1 MRYLATTLAALIL
14 IVAPLRAQEKPQH
27 GIDVH
32 DLDKKAKPCNDFY
45 EFANGTWRAKN
56 PIPASQVMWSRRWAA
71 GEASKDVL
79 HGILED
85 ASAKAPSAPRKST
98 ERLIGD
104 YYAACMDQK
113 TIDALGVKA
122 IERELAFIHSMAS
135 VSDLQP
141 VIQKLNGEAIF
152 APFAFGSSQDPHNP
166 QSVIADAAA
175 SGLGLPER
183 DYYFKDDAKSKET
196 REKYLEHVAA
206 MFVLA
211 GSEKTAADAE
221 AKVVMRME
229 TAFAGASLS
238 NVELRDPHATDHK
251 MTLDEVQQL
260 TPGFNWSMYFETL
273 SIDPSVPIN
282 VDQPKF
288 LEEFQKQMKE
298 TSIADWKIYLTWQ
311 VLLSAAPSLSTPFV
325 QESFAFHQKYLQGAA
340 ELKPRWK
347 RCVEATD
354 NDLGEALGKKY
365 VEKTFSPEA
374 KARMQEMVK
383 NILLALHDDVQ
394 TLTWMSDDTKKK
406 ALEKL
411 ATFNPKVGYPDKWKD
426 YATVE
431 ITRDEYWNTVVSAR
445 RYAVKDDAAL
455 IGKPLDRG
463 RWGMTTPTSN
473 AYYNPQLNEIVF
485 PAGILLPPM
494 FDVNASDAVNYGGI
508 GPVIGHEISHGFDDQ
523 GAQYDATGELKN
535 WWTPAD
541 YKEFQGRGKCVINQ
555 FDAYTVDGGL
565 HENGKLV
572 LGESIG
578 DLGGV
583 KLAYLAFEKS
593 LEGKPRPANKDGFTP
608 EQQFFISWGQS
619 RGDEIRPDAQRQF
632 VLTNPHPVS
641 KYRVLGP
648 LSNLPEFEKAFSCKA
663 GDAMVRPTENRCT
676 IW

>member
-1 MRYLATTLAALIL
+1 MRYLATALAAAIL
-14 IVAPLRAQEKPQH
+14 VAAPLRAQDKPLH
-27 GIDVH
+27 GTDLS
-32 DLDKKAKPCNDFY
+32 DLDRKASPCNDFY
-45 EFANGTWRAKN
+45 EFANGSWRAKN
-56 PIPASQVMWSRRWAA
+56 PIPASMVIWSKRWAA
-71 GEASKDVL
+71 GEATKDVL

-85 ASAKAPSAPRKST
+85 AAAKAPEEPPKST

-113 TIDALGVKA
+113 AIDALGVKA
-122 IERELAFIHSMAS
+122 LEREMAWIRS
-135 VSDLQP
+135 VVSVEDLQP
-141 VIQKLNGEAIF
+141 VIQKLNEEAIF

-166 QSVIADAAA
+166 RLVIADADA
-175 SGLGLPER
+175 SGIGLPER

-196 REKYLEHVAA
+196 REKYLEHIAA

-211 GSEKTAADAE
+211 GTDKPTAAAN

-229 TAFAGASLS
+229 TAFAGASLN
-238 NVELRDPHATDHK
+238 NVARRDPHATDHK
-251 MTLDEVQQL
+251 MTLDEVQKL
-260 TPGFNWSMYFETL
+260 TPDFNWSTYFETL
-273 SIDPSVPIN
+273 SIDAKVPIN

-288 LEEFQKQMKE
+288 MEEFQKQLKE
-298 TSIADWKIYLTWQ
+298 TSVADWKTYLTWQ

-325 QESFAFHQKYLQGAA
+325 QESFAFNQKYLQGAT
-340 ELKPRWK
+340 EMKPHWK

-383 NILLALHDDVQ
+383 NILLALHDDIQ

-426 YATVE
+426 YSTVE
-431 ITRDEYWNTVVSAR
+431 ITRDAYWSDVVSAR
-445 RYAVKDDAAL
+445 RFAVKDDATL
-455 IGKPLDRG
+455 IGKPVDRG

-535 WWTPAD
+535 WWTPED
-541 YKEFQGRGKCVINQ
+541 YKEFQGRGKCVIDQ
-555 FDAYTVDGGL
+555 FDGYTVDGGL

-593 LEGKPRPANKDGFTP
+593 MEGKPRPANQEGFTP

-648 LSNLPEFEKAFSCKA
+648 LSNLPEFQKAFSCKA
-663 GDAMVRPTENRCT
+663 GDAMVRASEHRCT

>member
-1 MRYLATTLAALIL
+1 MRFLVVIFATILCGLPICAQDKTL
-14 IVAPLRAQEKPQH
+14 H
-27 GIDVH
+27 GIDLG
-32 DLDKKAKPCNDFY
+32 DIDRKANPCQDFY
-45 EFANGTWRAKN
+45 EFANGTWRANN
-56 PIPASQVMWSRRWAA
+56 PIPASMVMWSKRWAA
-71 GEASKDVL
+71 GEATKDLLHVL
-79 HGILED
+79 LED
-85 ASAKAPSAPRKST
+85 ASKNAATAPPKST

-104 YYAACMDQK
+104 YYGACMDQK
-113 TIDALGVKA
+113 AIDALGVKA
-122 IERELAFIHSMAS
+122 IERELAWIHSVAS

-141 VIQKLNGEAIF
+141 VIQKLNEEAIF

-166 QSVIADAAA
+166 QSVISDAAA

-183 DYYFKDDAKSKET
+183 DYYFKDDTKSKET
-196 REKYLEHVAA
+196 REKYLEHIAA

-211 GSEKTAADAE
+211 GSDKATADAS

-251 MTLDEVQQL
+251 MTLDEVQKL
-260 TPGFNWSMYFETL
+260 TPDFNWSTYFEAL
-273 SIDPSVPIN
+273 SINPSVPVN

-288 LEEFQKQMKE
+288 LEEFQKQLKD

-311 VLLSAAPSLSTPFV
+311 VLLSAAPSLSAPFV
-325 QESFAFHQKYLQGAA
+325 QESFAFNQKYLQGAT
-340 ELKPRWK
+340 ELKPHWK

-383 NILLALHDDVQ
+383 NILLALHDDIL
-394 TLTWMSDDTKKK
+394 TLTWMSDETKKK

-426 YATVE
+426 YGSVE
-431 ITRDEYWNTVVSAR
+431 ITRDEYWSDVVAAR
-445 RYAVKDDAAL
+445 RFAVKDDAEL
-455 IGKPLDRG
+455 IGKPVDRM

-494 FDVNASDAVNYGGI
+494 FDVNATDAANYGGI

-535 WWTPAD
+535 WWTAAD
-541 YKEFQGRGKCVINQ
+541 LKDFQSRGKCVVDQ
-555 FDAYTVDGGL
+555 FDGYTVDGGL

-593 LEGKPRPANKDGFTP
+593 MQGKPRPADQSGFTP

-648 LSNLPEFEKAFSCKA
+648 LSNLPEFQKAFSCKV
-663 GDAMVRPTENRCT
+663 GDAMVRATEHRCT

>member
-1 MRYLATTLAALIL
+1 MRYLAAALAAIL
-14 IVAPLRAQEKPQH
+14 IATPLCAQDKPLH
-27 GIDVH
+27 GIDLS
-32 DLDKKAKPCNDFY
+32 DLDRKAKPCDDFY
-45 EFANGTWRAKN
+45 DFANGSWRAKN
-56 PIPASQVMWSRRWAA
+56 PIPASQVIWSRRWAA
-71 GEASKDVL
+71 GESTKEVL
-79 HGILED
+79 HGILEE
-85 ASAKAPSAPRKST
+85 SAVKAPKEPPKST
-98 ERLIGD
+98 ERLIGH

-113 TIDALGVKA
+113 AIDALGVRA
-122 IERELAFIHSMAS
+122 LEREMAWIHSVVS
-135 VSDLQP
+135 VEDLQP
-141 VIQKLNGEAIF
+141 VIQKLNEEAIF
-152 APFAFGSSQDPHNP
+152 VPFIFGSSQDPHNP
-166 QSVIADAAA
+166 QSVIADAGAA
-175 SGLGLPER
+175 GIGLPER

-196 REKYLEHVAA
+196 REKYLEHIAA

-211 GSEKTAADAE
+211 GTDKATAAAN

-229 TAFAGASLS
+229 TAFAAATLN
-238 NVELRDPHATDHK
+238 NVALRDPHATDHK
-251 MTLDEVQQL
+251 MTLDEVQKL
-260 TPGFNWSMYFETL
+260 TPDFNWGTYFETL
-273 SIDPSVPIN
+273 SLDPKVPIN

-288 LEEFQKQMKE
+288 LEEFQKQLKD
-298 TSIADWKIYLTWQ
+298 SSVADWKTYLTWQ

-325 QESFAFHQKYLQGAA
+325 QESFAFNQKYLQGAA
-340 ELKPRWK
+340 EMKPRWK

-383 NILLALHDDVQ
+383 NILLALHDDIQ
-394 TLTWMSDDTKKK
+394 TLSWMSPDTKKK

-426 YATVE
+426 YDTVE
-431 ITRDEYWNTVVSAR
+431 ITRDSYWSNIISAR
-445 RYAVKDDAAL
+445 RFAVKDDAKM
-455 IGKPLDRG
+455 IGKPVDRS

-473 AYYNPQLNEIVF
+473 AYYNPLLNEIVF

-535 WWTPAD
+535 WWTQED
-541 YKEFQGRGKCVINQ
+541 FKEFQGRGKCVVDQ
-555 FDAYTVDGGL
+555 FDGYTVDGGL

-593 LEGKPRPANKDGFTP
+593 MEGKPRPANKDGFTP

-648 LSNLPEFEKAFSCKA
+648 LSNLPEFQKAFSCKA
-663 GDAMVRPTENRCT
+663 GDTMVRAEEHRCT

>member
-1 MRYLATTLAALIL
+1 MRYLATTLALIL
-14 IVAPLRAQEKPQH
+14 IAAPLPAQDKSLH
-27 GIDVH
+27 GIDTH
-32 DLDKKAKPCNDFY
+32 DLDRKASPCNDFY
-45 EFANGTWRAKN
+45 DFANGTWRAKN
-56 PIPASQVMWSRRWAA
+56 PIPASMFIWSRRWAA
-71 GEASKDVL
+71 GEATKDVL

-85 ASAKAPSAPRKST
+85 AAAKAPQEQPKST

-113 TIDALGVKA
+113 TIDALGIKA
-122 IERELAFIHSMAS
+122 LEREMAWIHSVAS
-135 VSDLQP
+135 IDDLQP
-141 VIQKLNGEAIF
+141 VIQQLNEEAIYV
-152 APFAFGSSQDPHNP
+152 PFVFGSSQDPHNP
-166 QSVIADAAA
+166 ASVISDVPA
-175 SGLGLPER
+175 GGIGLPER
-183 DYYFKDDAKSKET
+183 DYYFKEDAKSKET
-196 REKYLEHVAA
+196 REKYLEHIAA

-211 GSEKTAADAE
+211 GTDKPTAAAN
-221 AKVVMRME
+221 AKIVMRME

-251 MTLDEVQQL
+251 MTLDEVQKL
-260 TPGFNWSMYFETL
+260 TPGFNWSTYFEAL
-273 SIDPSVPIN
+273 SLDPKVAIN

-288 LEEFQKQMKE
+288 LEEFQKQLKDA
-298 TSIADWKIYLTWQ
+298 SVADWKAYLTWH

-325 QESFAFHQKYLQGAA
+325 QENFNFFQKYLQGAA
-340 ELKPRWK
+340 EMKPHWK

-383 NILLALHDDVQ
+383 NILLALHDDIQ

-411 ATFNPKVGYPDKWKD
+411 ATFNPKVGYPNNWKN
-426 YATVE
+426 YSTVE
-431 ITRDEYWNTVVSAR
+431 VTRDEYWNDVVSAR
-445 RYAVKDDAAL
+445 RFAVKDDAQL
-455 IGKPLDRG
+455 IGKPVDRG

-535 WWTPAD
+535 WWTPTD
-541 YKEFQGRGKCVINQ
+541 YKEFQGRGKCVIDQ

-593 LEGKPRPANKDGFTP
+593 MQGKARPANKDGFTP

-619 RGDEIRPDAQRQF
+619 RGDEIRPDAQRQY

-648 LSNLPEFEKAFSCKA
+648 LSNLPEFQKAFSCKA
-663 GDAMVRPTENRCT
+663 GDAMVRAEGSRCT

>member
-1 MRYLATTLAALIL
+1 MRYLAAALAIIL
-14 IVAPLRAQEKPQH
+14 IGAPLRAQEKTLH
-27 GIDVH
+27 GIDQS
-32 DLDKKAKPCNDFY
+32 DLDRKASPCNDFY

-56 PIPASQVMWSRRWAA
+56 PIPASMVMWSRRWAA
-71 GEASKDVL
+71 GEATKDVL

-85 ASAKAPSAPRKST
+85 AAAKAPQEPPKST

-113 TIDALGVKA
+113 AIDALGVKA
-122 IERELAFIHSMAS
+122 LAREMAWIHSIAS
-135 VSDLQP
+135 NEDLQP
-141 VIQKLNGEAIF
+141 VIQQLNEEAIYV
-152 APFAFGSSQDPHNP
+152 PFIFGSSQDPHNP
-166 QSVIADAAA
+166 ASVIADAGAA
-175 SGLGLPER
+175 GIGLPER

-196 REKYLEHVAA
+196 REKYLEHIAA

-211 GSEKTAADAE
+211 GTDKPTAAE
-221 AKVVMRME
+221 NAKIVMRME
-229 TAFAGASLS
+229 TAFAGASLN
-238 NVELRDPHATDHK
+238 NVALRDPHATDHK
-251 MTLDEVQQL
+251 MTLDEVQKL
-260 TPGFNWSMYFETL
+260 TPGFNWSSYFETL
-273 SIDPSVPIN
+273 SLDPKIPIN

-288 LEEFQKQMKE
+288 LEEFQKQLKE
-298 TSIADWKIYLTWQ
+298 TSVADWKAYLTWH
-311 VLLSAAPSLSTPFV
+311 VLLSAAPSLSTPFI
-325 QESFAFHQKYLQGAA
+325 QENFNFFQKYLQGAA
-340 ELKPRWK
+340 EMKPHWK

-383 NILLALHDDVQ
+383 NILLALHDDIQ

-411 ATFNPKVGYPDKWKD
+411 ATFNPKVGYPNNWKD
-426 YATVE
+426 YSTVE
-431 ITRDEYWNTVVSAR
+431 ITRDAYWSDVVSAR
-445 RYAVKDDAAL
+445 RFAVKDDAQL
-455 IGKPLDRG
+455 IGKPVDRG

-535 WWTPAD
+535 WWTPTD
-541 YKEFQGRGKCVINQ
+541 YKEFQGRGKCVVDQ

-648 LSNLPEFEKAFSCKA
+648 LSNLPEFQKAFSCKA

>member
-1 MRYLATTLAALIL
+1 M
-14 IVAPLRAQEKPQH
+14 KPH
-27 GIDVH
+27 
-32 DLDKKAKPCNDFY
+32 
-45 EFANGTWRAKN
+45 
-56 PIPASQVMWSRRWAA
+56 
-71 GEASKDVL
+71 
-79 HGILED
+79 
-85 ASAKAPSAPRKST
+85 
-98 ERLIGD
+98 
-104 YYAACMDQK
+104 
-113 TIDALGVKA
+113 
-122 IERELAFIHSMAS
+122 
-135 VSDLQP
+135 
-141 VIQKLNGEAIF
+141 
-152 APFAFGSSQDPHNP
+152 
-166 QSVIADAAA
+166 
-175 SGLGLPER
+175 
-183 DYYFKDDAKSKET
+183 
-196 REKYLEHVAA
+196 
-206 MFVLA
+206 
-211 GSEKTAADAE
+211 
-221 AKVVMRME
+221 
-229 TAFAGASLS
+229 
-238 NVELRDPHATDHK
+238 
-251 MTLDEVQQL
+251 
-260 TPGFNWSMYFETL
+260 
-273 SIDPSVPIN
+273 
-282 VDQPKF
+282 
-288 LEEFQKQMKE
+288 
-298 TSIADWKIYLTWQ
+298 
-311 VLLSAAPSLSTPFV
+311 
-325 QESFAFHQKYLQGAA
+325 
-340 ELKPRWK
+340 WK

-383 NILLALHDDVQ
+383 NILLALHDDIQ

-426 YATVE
+426 YSTVE
-431 ITRDEYWNTVVSAR
+431 ITRDAYWADVVSAR
-445 RYAVKDDAAL
+445 RFAVKDDAQL
-455 IGKPLDRG
+455 IGKPVDRG

-541 YKEFQGRGKCVINQ
+541 YKDFQSRGKCVVDQ
-555 FDAYTVDGGL
+555 FDSYTVDGGL

-593 LEGKPRPANKDGFTP
+593 MQGKPRPADQNGFTP

-648 LSNLPEFEKAFSCKA
+648 LSNLPEFQKAFSCKA
-663 GDAMVRPTENRCT
+663 GDTMVRADGESLHDLVSDLLQVTVHARNFRRNEMIFRRQVFIGIDRDGFLLCKHRYLRRRHQSARRDAAAKSPCCFSRKTARRVSRCLAVRRLS
-676 IW
+676 WN

>member
-1 MRYLATTLAALIL
+1 MRHLVTALAAVIL
-14 IVAPLRAQEKPQH
+14 SAAPLYAQEKPLH
-27 GIDVH
+27 GIDTH
-32 DLDKKAKPCNDFY
+32 DLDRKSNPCNDFY
-45 EFANGTWRAKN
+45 DFANGTWRAQN
-56 PIPASQVMWSRRWAA
+56 PIPASMVMWSRRWAA
-71 GEASKDVL
+71 GEATKDVL

-85 ASAKAPSAPRKST
+85 SAKNAATAPPKST
-98 ERLIGD
+98 DRLIGD

-113 TIDALGVKA
+113 AIDALGIKA
-122 IERELAFIHSMAS
+122 LAREMAWIHSVAS
-135 VSDLQP
+135 TDDLQP
-141 VIQKLNGEAIF
+141 VIQKLNEEAVYV
-152 APFAFGSSQDPHNP
+152 PFIFGSSQDPHNP
-166 QSVIADAAA
+166 QSVIADAGAA
-175 SGLGLPER
+175 GIGLPER

-196 REKYLEHVAA
+196 REKYLQHIEA

-211 GSEKTAADAE
+211 GTDKPTAAAN
-221 AKVVMRME
+221 AKIVMRME
-229 TAFAGASLS
+229 TAFAGASLN

-251 MTLDEVQQL
+251 MTLDEVQKL
-260 TPGFNWSMYFETL
+260 TPGFNWGTYFETL
-273 SIDPSVPIN
+273 SLDPKIPIN

-288 LEEFQKQMKE
+288 LEEFQKQLKE
-298 TSIADWKIYLTWQ
+298 TSADDWKVYLTWH

-325 QESFAFHQKYLQGAA
+325 QENFAFYQKYLQGAA
-340 ELKPRWK
+340 ELKPHWK

-374 KARMQEMVK
+374 KARMQEMVH
-383 NILLALHDDVQ
+383 NILLALHDDIQ

-426 YATVE
+426 YSTVE
-431 ITRDEYWNTVVSAR
+431 VTRDAYWADVVSAR
-445 RYAVKDDAAL
+445 RFAVKDDAQL
-455 IGKPLDRG
+455 IGNPVDRG

-473 AYYNPQLNEIVF
+473 AYYNPLLNEIVF

-541 YKEFQGRGKCVINQ
+541 YKDFQSRGKCVVDQ
-555 FDAYTVDGGL
+555 FDSYTVDGGL

-593 LEGKPRPANKDGFTP
+593 MQGKPRPADQNGFTP

-648 LSNLPEFEKAFSCKA
+648 LSNLPEFQKAFSCKA
-663 GDAMVRPTENRCT
+663 GDTMVRATENRCT